1 MIIMIMNQNDNI
13 MIMNQIMIMKIMNQ
27 IMIMKI
33 MNQMLMIISMNQ
45 RLIMMIKNQ
54 MMMILISRFE
64 TPAAGEDE
72 DEETQVQLIREAT
85 ARFGVRAKL
94 KGDEIYQEGAEQAPR
109 FLLKMENIP
118 KVRTS
123 LNVVF

>member
-1 MIIMIMNQNDNI
+1 MNQNDNI
-13 MIMNQIMIMKIMNQ
+13 MIMNQ

-45 RLIMMIKNQ
+45 MLIMMIKNQ

-85 ARFGVRAKL
+85 ARFGVRAKF

>member
-33 MNQMLMIISMNQ
+33 MNQMLMIIIMNQ
-45 RLIMMIKNQ
+45 MLIMMINQ